1 MENNKQNTSAVF
13 GGTHEPRYIYA
24 HIPNTPDEFV
34 VVLYEL
40 APDNTIGE
48 MRISRGK
55 TNADGI
61 FVPSGDVG
69 TWLERAGGER
79 FEAYMSDELGAA
91 IITSP
96 TLGALAED
104 VAEHLGWLNS
114 AEDEK

>member
-1 MENNKQNTSAVF
+1 MQNNKKDTTADIDSVC
-13 GGTHEPRYIYA
+13 EPRYVYA
-24 HIPNTPDEFV
+24 HIPNAPSEFIV
-34 VVLYEL
+34 MLYEMAL
-40 APDNTIGE
+40 DNTIGE

-69 TWLERAGGER
+69 TWLERSSTK

-104 VAEHLGWLNS
+104 VAKHLGWLNS